1 MQITK
6 KLSTLILLLCVGVLS
21 FTTSKAQLQTGKKI
35 EINKA
40 SNVYILQ
47 PVTEKEARKLG
58 KYLLDIKYFDFS
70 KDKAVQILKEGKVYK
85 INFVVDVDYL
95 QTHPELRQGFQ
106 DLTPEIS
113 KKVFNSKQVVI
124 QLVDTQLKK
133 V

>member
-6 KLSTLILLLCVGVLS
+6 KLSVLILLCVGVLS

-35 EINKA
+35 EINKV
-40 SNVYILQ
+40 SNVYILP

-58 KYLLDIKYFDFS
+58 KYLLDVKYFDLS
-70 KDKAVQILKEGKVYK
+70 KDKAVQILKQGKVYK

-106 DLTPEIS
+106 DLTPAIS
-113 KKVFNSKQVVI
+113 KKVFNGKQVVI
-124 QLVDTQLKK
+124 ELVDTELKK

>member
-6 KLSTLILLLCVGVLS
+6 KLRTLILLCVGVLS
-21 FTTSKAQLQTGKKI
+21 FTTSKAQLQPGKKI
-35 EINKA
+35 EINKV
-40 SNVYILQ
+40 SNVYILP

-58 KYLLDIKYFDFS
+58 KYLLDIKYFDLS

-85 INFVVDVDYL
+85 IKFVVDVDYL

-113 KKVFNSKQVVI
+113 KKVFNGKQVVI
-124 QLVDTQLKK
+124 ELVDTELKK

>member
-6 KLSTLILLLCVGVLS
+6 KLSTLILLCVGVLS
-21 FTTSKAQLQTGKKI
+21 FTTSKAQPQPGKKI

-113 KKVFNSKQVVI
+113 KKVFNGKQVVV

>member
-6 KLSTLILLLCVGVLS
+6 KLSTLILLCVGVLS
-21 FTTSKAQLQTGKKI
+21 FTTSKAQPQTGKKI
-35 EINKA
+35 EINKV
-40 SNVYILQ
+40 SNVYILP

-58 KYLLDIKYFDFS
+58 KYLLDIKYFDLS

-113 KKVFNSKQVVI
+113 KKVFNGKQVVI
-124 QLVDTQLKK
+124 ELVDTELKK